1 MHIKTTQLVTALCG
15 VVAITLAG
23 CGGGGGSDE
32 APAAPSTILSG
43 TAAGGAAIIG
53 NVIVT
58 DSQGKTK
65 SAPIAAD
72 GRYTIDVAGM
82 TGPFVLKAA
91 GTIGNTGV
99 TYYSA
104 ATQADLGG
112 TVNITPFTNLIVSNI
127 AAQMAETYFSDPAN
141 VAKIGTLIT
150 PTALANAQTA
160 LKEKLL
166 PVLNALGVNS
176 SIDLLRT
183 SFAADHTGLD
193 AVLDLVKVEADSSKN
208 IATFKN
214 ALSSV
219 VLGTDDVQTSSDD
232 KQAIAATGVTTEAAT
247 DLQLVLA
254 KLDNFAKLF
263 ATSVPTIEA
272 IKNSGTFDISA
283 SFMMSGQTF
292 EQFATELS
300 TQQDLIGLKFSNVDI
315 SPDANNTPGV
325 LILTAVVSSNTEAVL
340 DRIRLRLVK
349 VDGTWRVQGDGL
361 KADIEIHAQAQSNS
375 WYTPNGSGT
384 NPIQTGLNVWI
395 DPFAYNSNVINGT
408 FSGGQIASAL
418 VTGPGLGA
426 GVTFDQAT
434 QDTWLKLAGQP
445 YSTNLIP
452 ECTAVVKTQCVNIA
466 DTVDNGVYTIVLK
479 NAAGASVNG
488 SGNLF
493 KLPKKPY
500 TSSELSVAMFPAITS
515 VTVDGQAV
523 TPSNLATLAVGKTVA
538 ATWTMPSGLRAKEA
552 NIWANGVNGSEYYR
566 VEKDLLPTAT
576 SALFAIESGSGTPT
590 SAGIWLE
597 GADSYGRRFAT
608 SVYVGQ

>member
-1 MHIKTTQLVTALCG
+1 MQIKTTQLVTALCG

-23 CGGGGGSDE
+23 CGGGSDE

-58 DSQGKTK
+58 DSLGKTK

-91 GTIGNTGV
+91 GTVGNTGV

-141 VAKIGTLIT
+141 IAKIGTLIT
-150 PTALANAQTA
+150 PTALTNAQTA

-193 AVLDLVKVEADSSKN
+193 AVLDLVKVEADNSKN
-208 IATFKN
+208 IVTFKN

-219 VLGTDDVQTSSDD
+219 VLGTDDVNTSSDD
-232 KQAIAATGVTTEAAT
+232 KQPIVASGVTTGAAT
-247 DLQLVLA
+247 DLQLVIA
-254 KLDNFAKLF
+254 KLDAFAKLF
-263 ATSVPTIEA
+263 ATSVPTINV
-272 IKNSGTFDISA
+272 IKNSGIFDTSA
-283 SFMMSGQTF
+283 NFMMSGKTLD
-292 EQFATELS
+292 QFATEMS
-300 TQQDLIGLKFSNVDI
+300 TQQDLIGLKFSHVDI
-315 SPDANNTPGV
+315 SPDANNTPDV

-349 VDGTWRVQGDGL
+349 VGGTWKVQGDGL
-361 KADIEIHAQAQSNS
+361 KADIEIHAQAQSDS
-375 WYTPNGSGT
+375 WFTSTGSGSH
-384 NPIQTGLNVWI
+384 PIQSGLSVWI
-395 DPFAYNSNVINGT
+395 DPFAYNSNVISQK
-408 FSGGQIASAL
+408 FSGTQIVSAV

-426 GVTFDQAT
+426 GVTFDQAI
-434 QDTWLKLAGQP
+434 QDTWFKLAGQN
-445 YSTNLIP
+445 YNTNLIP

-488 SGNLF
+488 NGYPI

-500 TSSELSVAMFPAITS
+500 MRSELTTAMFPAITS

-523 TPSNLATLAVGKTVA
+523 TPSNLATLSAGKTVA
-538 ATWTMPSGLRAKEA
+538 ATWTMPSGLSAKQA
-552 NIWANGVNGSEYYR
+552 NIWANGQNGETYYR

-597 GADSYGRRFAT
+597 GADSYGRRLAT
-608 SVYVGQ
+608 SIYVSQ